1 MLSRFIKKK
10 HEKYRDIKKFV
21 EDKALDIPEYTYNM
35 PTPLQSLEMYL
46 AKEFFEACKETILV
60 DTVKKKDETVWFF
73 KYRLKKVSLS
83 EFVRTYTKYPLG
95 LAVEYLLHKRQ
106 LKCPVSGKSLVA
118 NGGSGGAWCDLTCP
132 TSKVNVEVKT
142 KWDMAKAY
150 PSINAGSYRWYKAQ
164 EAAGIRNFMVLV
176 PRKGGRILMCD
187 IKRVYYRI
195 DDKFCAFYN
204 SEYRDDAS
212 LRSYVKLTNSRSV
225 GVVDR
230 KQLDLLEKYSK
241 KFMLKMWHVY
251 FGSRARKIQRL
262 WKRYK
267 EKAKKIEKA

>member
-1 MLSRFIKKK
+1 
-10 HEKYRDIKKFV
+10 
-21 EDKALDIPEYTYNM
+21 
-35 PTPLQSLEMYL
+35 
-46 AKEFFEACKETILV
+46 
-60 DTVKKKDETVWFF
+60 
-73 KYRLKKVSLS
+73 
-83 EFVRTYTKYPLG
+83 
-95 LAVEYLLHKRQ
+95 
-106 LKCPVSGKSLVA
+106 
-118 NGGSGGAWCDLTCP
+118 
-132 TSKVNVEVKT
+132 
-142 KWDMAKAY
+142 
-150 PSINAGSYRWYKAQ
+150 
-164 EAAGIRNFMVLV
+164 
-176 PRKGGRILMCD
+176 MCD